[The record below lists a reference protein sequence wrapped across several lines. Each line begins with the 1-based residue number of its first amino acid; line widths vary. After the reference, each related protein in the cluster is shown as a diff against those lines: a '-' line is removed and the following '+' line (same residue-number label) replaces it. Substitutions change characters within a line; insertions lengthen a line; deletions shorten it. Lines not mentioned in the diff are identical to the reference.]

1 MEIAM
6 RESRRFDRRV
16 GMALTHVLLT
26 DYCSVGVL
34 TISTD
39 AIQVENVGSV
49 SRVRGGKARL

>member
-1 MEIAM
+1 MEIAI

-16 GMALTHVLLT
+16 GMVLTHVLLT

-39 AIQVENVGSV
+39 AIQVENVGRV
-49 SRVRGGKARL
+49 SRVGGGKARL